1 MADMTVEQLIDE
13 IEVYIDNCRTTGVL
27 GGGSMIKVNRE
38 EILTMLDELHEQLPK
53 EIGES
58 KQVLK
63 TRDTILA
70 DARSRADRIM
80 EDAAKEATALVDKD
94 EIVNIAN
101 MRADSIISEAEKKA
115 EQISRESKETAQTVE
130 LSALQYT
137 QGMLEGLEFMYS
149 SIIKQEREY
158 FNAIISKLED
168 EHKKILADKREVD
181 LQLKANGARTPARNK
196 EDFEKKEKKEKK
208 APETADK

>member
-53 EIGES
+53 EIAES

-63 TRDTILA
+63 TRDTILE
-70 DARSRADRIM
+70 DARARADRIIQ
-80 EDAAKEATALVDKD
+80 DAAKEASMLVDND
-94 EIVNIAN
+94 EIVKIAN
-101 MRADSIISEAEKKA
+101 MRAESIVEEAEQKA
-115 EQISRESKETAQTVE
+115 AEIDQTSRSRATAVETG
-130 LSALQYT
+130 ALRYT

-149 SIIKQEREY
+149 SIISQEKEY
-158 FNAIISKLED
+158 FDAIISKLED
-168 EHKKILADKREVD
+168 EHKKVLADKKEVD
-181 LQLKANGARTPARNK
+181 LQLGSAGSKPARSK
-196 EDFEKKEKKEKK
+196 EDFEKKEEGKQDKE
-208 APETADK
+208 A